1 VTGDGF
7 HRVVWRELNPRVVES
22 TTVDVSV
29 ELCEVFDE
37 ALDDRVFVAANHAI
51 GAVAVRGHPHT
62 DAFVR
67 TATATYLDPPA

>member
-1 VTGDGF
+1 
-7 HRVVWRELNPRVVES
+7 
-22 TTVDVSV
+22 VSV